1 MKKAKVKMN
10 KSVYRGM
17 SILDIRKTLMY
28 EVWHDY
34 IKPKYGDRAKRRIR
48 RKDYER
54 ILCA

>member
-34 IKPKYGDRAKRRIR
+34 IKPKYGDRAKR
-48 RKDYER
+48 
-54 ILCA
+54 